1 MTINAP
7 DWETTRLAMCAAR
20 LHQPADSQLT
30 LGQYLTLLRGWV
42 EVLKRVPKDP
52 TVDRMSLGGS
62 TSPPP
67 AAGKLGHQ
75 LLALHAALLAYQVCR
90 GIV

>member
-1 MTINAP
+1 
-7 DWETTRLAMCAAR
+7 MCAAR
-20 LHQPADSQLT
+20 LHQSADSQLT

-42 EVLKRVPKDP
+42 EVLKRVPRDPRDP
-52 TVDRMSLGGS
+52 TVDRMSLGGG

-75 LLALHAALLAYQVCR
+75 LLALHAALLAYQVRC